1 MMWLRSVSRW
11 SAWQILKTG
20 FRRLWASD
28 FRFGLSGSG
37 FRVLGSAFRCLGF
50 RASGSAFRCLGFRA
64 LSVHIQL
71 RVPGSHRLSAES
83 QSNSVLTPRWSKIE
97 AEGDGFQI
105 EGGLGFW
112 VWGLG
117 L

>member
-1 MMWLRSVSRW
+1 M
-11 SAWQILKTG
+11 
-20 FRRLWASD
+20 F
-28 FRFGLSGSG
+28 
-37 FRVLGSAFRCLGF
+37 GF

-64 LSVHIQL
+64 LSAHIQL
-71 RVPGSHRLSAES
+71 RVPGSHRLSAAS

-105 EGGLGFW
+105 EGGLGFR
-112 VWGLG
+112 VLGLG